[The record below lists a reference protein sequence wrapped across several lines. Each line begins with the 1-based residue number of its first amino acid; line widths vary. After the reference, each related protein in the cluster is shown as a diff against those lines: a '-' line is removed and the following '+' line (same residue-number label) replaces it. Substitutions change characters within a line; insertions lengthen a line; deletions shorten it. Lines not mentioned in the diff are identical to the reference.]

1 MAKNYAAL
9 YASSNDSYAI
19 EQAVYVKQEASR
31 GQLIAPQATDF
42 LYTLSG
48 GGLSHSQPFD
58 LSPHR
63 SGRHANN
70 VIKKKKECSWS
81 LSTYFNID
89 ETLANPDAA
98 EVDGPVRLLYKSLL
112 GAEDATAGL
121 IYDSSTAPDVTFSIF
136 EIGDKWAKQGRG
148 CFVESNAMS
157 FPGDGEAKCD
167 WAGNA
172 AEAIMV
178 GIGKSTSAPV
188 GKTITVQTGEG
199 KFFPVGSMVMILKS
213 DGSTRSADTAA
224 GSARVVTAVSGDMVT
239 LSGADLADADG
250 SSSPVYLCYYEPAT
264 KSGIDN
270 PVTGLKGSITIPS
283 LGGSQA
289 FRMAKIDV
297 KNSHE
302 LYNYGFGTDALSGP
316 IFTPGSRVT
325 VDVSVE
331 MNLGANTLKFLNAV
345 QQFEAQACTI
355 VLGDAAKRHL
365 QVLVPKI
372 LFKVP
377 AVTVPDTGSIPV
389 TFEGTALQTSLDA
402 ADELKVKFI

>member
-1 MAKNYAAL
+1 MSKNYAAL

-19 EQAVYVKQEASR
+19 EQSVYIKQEASR

-63 SGRHANN
+63 SGRHATN

-89 ETLANPDAA
+89 EAMANPDVA
-98 EVDGPVRLLYKSLL
+98 EIDAPARVLYKSLL
-112 GAEDATAGL
+112 GHEDSAAGL

-136 EIGDKWAKQGRG
+136 EVGDKWAKQGRG

-157 FPGDGEAKCD
+157 FPGDGEAKCE
-167 WAGNA
+167 WAGSA
-172 AEAIMV
+172 AESIMV

-188 GKTITVQTGEG
+188 GNIITVQAGEG
-199 KFFPVGSMVMILKS
+199 KFFPVGSLVMILKA
-213 DGSTRSADTAA
+213 DGTTRSSDTAA
-224 GSARVVTAVSGDMVT
+224 GTARVVTAVSSDMVT
-239 LSGADLADADG
+239 LSGAALADADG
-250 SSSPVYLCYYEPAT
+250 SASPVYLCYYEPAT
-264 KSGIDN
+264 KTGIDN

-297 KNSHE
+297 KNGHE
-302 LYNYGFGTDALSGP
+302 LFNYGFGTDALSGP
-316 IFTPGSRVT
+316 LFTPGSRVT

-331 MNLGANTLKFLNAV
+331 VNLSAKTLKFLNAV
-345 QQFEAQACTI
+345 QQFEAQACTV
-355 VLGDAAKRHL
+355 VLGDSTKRHL
-365 QVLVPKI
+365 ELLVPKI

-377 AVTVPDTGSIPV
+377 AISVPETGSIPV
-389 TFEGTALQTSLDA
+389 TFEGSALQTALDA